1 MCSQG
6 NARSRYD
13 NYYVKANIVYAR
25 AVNIH
30 TYVKSIFHLIRRAR
44 TNEDTPSTR
53 NIAFSFAICS
63 YTRMHVRSLMARD
76 VVIW

>member
-1 MCSQG
+1 MRALVTIITKLKQIL
-6 NARSRYD
+6 Y
-13 NYYVKANIVYAR
+13 
-25 AVNIH
+25 AVNAH

-44 TNEDTPSTR
+44 MNQDTTSTR

-63 YTRMHVRSLMARD
+63 YTRMHVRSLMERD